1 MSETG
6 DQPKMT
12 KQNIKCH
19 AYLITTVKRVQKEK
33 NQDTVQRTLKQPN
46 SYVGMVQLW
55 VTFSPKFS
63 SVVHGFC
70 FKKNSKEADEMEKIG
85 AMAGRP

>member
-1 MSETG
+1 M
-6 DQPKMT
+6 
-12 KQNIKCH
+12 
-19 AYLITTVKRVQKEK
+19 
-33 NQDTVQRTLKQPN
+33 QRTLKQPN
-46 SYVGMVQLW
+46 SYVRMVQLW

-63 SVVHGFC
+63 SVVHGFY